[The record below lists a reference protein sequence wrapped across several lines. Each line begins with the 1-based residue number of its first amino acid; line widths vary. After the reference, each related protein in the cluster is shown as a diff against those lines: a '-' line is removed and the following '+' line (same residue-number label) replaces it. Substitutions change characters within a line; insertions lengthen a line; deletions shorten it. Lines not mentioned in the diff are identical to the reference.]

1 MTPLGRRSSLLK
13 IEGFIRLNGL
23 KNLIAF
29 GDCLV
34 VSEIKKRNS
43 KTFNIIEKIED

>member
-13 IEGFIRLNGL
+13 VEGLIRLNGL

-34 VSEIKKRNS
+34 VSEIKK
-43 KTFNIIEKIED
+43 KEF